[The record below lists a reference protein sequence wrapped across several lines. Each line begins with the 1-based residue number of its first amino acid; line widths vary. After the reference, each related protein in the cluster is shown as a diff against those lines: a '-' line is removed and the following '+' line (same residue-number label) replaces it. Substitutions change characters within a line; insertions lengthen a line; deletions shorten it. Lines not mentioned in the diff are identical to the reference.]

1 MTRPARSSSTAGS
14 GMPETTALTAV
25 VSTGLTPRTSAR
37 EVATLCNRQGTS
49 AAAAM
54 QMKIATA
61 RSRDNSPSATTTE
74 SASPAASRMIAECRK
89 RSDHGEN
96 EAGEE
101 EGASIAIRPAS
112 PFASTS
118 SSTGVAALSHV
129 SSLAR
134 RSGIELERRLTQAL
148 RSRPEDNLPKRQQ
161 DYRYDERGN
170 IIEDA
175 EQQHPGQ
182 KVLAVHL
189 PQADQHGG
197 IEHPKA
203 SGGVAGKAQQGR
215 RDEDHR
221 DHDKAE
227 IGLVGHQHIHRQ
239 RAKAEVHDPD
249 RDLQQGQRTARQHH
263 GPRPTSD
270 RARRRPDPDHIADQ
284 RQDDGDRDGA
294 VQPGRKL

>member
-25 VSTGLTPRTSAR
+25 VSTGLTPRTSSL
-37 EVATLCNRQGTS
+37 EVATLCSRQGTS

-61 RSRDNSPSATTTE
+61 RIGDNSPSATTTD
-74 SASPAASRMIAECRK
+74 SAIPAASRMIAECRK

-96 EAGEE
+96 GGEEE

-118 SSTGVAALSHV
+118 SGTLVAALSHV
-129 SSLAR
+129 SRLGR

-148 RSRPEDNLPKRQQ
+148 RSRAEDNLPKRQQ

-175 EQQHPGQ
+175 EQQHTGQ
-182 KVLAVHL
+182 
-189 PQADQHGG
+189 
-197 IEHPKA
+197 
-203 SGGVAGKAQQGR
+203 
-215 RDEDHR
+215 
-221 DHDKAE
+221 
-227 IGLVGHQHIHRQ
+227 
-239 RAKAEVHDPD
+239 
-249 RDLQQGQRTARQHH
+249 
-263 GPRPTSD
+263 
-270 RARRRPDPDHIADQ
+270 
-284 RQDDGDRDGA
+284 
-294 VQPGRKL
+294 